1 MILTFFILF
10 PSILFLLFLLVIFII
25 FINPNFLILGNG
37 YAQREPLD
45 DRSPS
50 FLEAYWTNKPIT
62 PSQSPRDSNSL
73 KFEVGPGEGPST
85 LAVILVNTGRS
96 EITGITGDLTLPEG
110 FKAIRGENNVKSENI
125 SVASYNSIVKPGESF
140 PLYFTFGVLNN
151 TKVGPYYGSLKIT
164 YSKVLETGQIVSNIT
179 VPFRLSGKVILDVIL
194 QKQNLITNTPNYLPI
209 LLYNKGSADANG
221 VIVTITNI
229 SGGTTTINN
238 KDHKNTEK
246 SIVDDNPI
254 LYNNSEFNNNSNN
267 SNHNNEQNN
276 LGNSKLT
283 ISNTSVHTDKSI
295 LTNQT
300 SQTKIYDKSTHNQAT
315 TFNVERILAN
325 STALITPVIY
335 PDYSTGGTI
344 QNMNLKIDYNDPY
357 GNKKYLEKSV
367 GLIISPNPPESVLRI
382 EDARNILDINT
393 TSSSNEVLTSN
404 TIKKDT
410 LMLRAGM
417 IESVKIIVSNNGNE
431 ELKNV
436 VFSLK
441 SESDSVKLLGD
452 TRWTLNSIEPFSER
466 ELSTQIFSSEE
477 VISKPISFILDAEY
491 ISGGKSKKDSL
502 SIGAYIQGQIT
513 IRTYDVAVENIGGV
527 LNLVG
532 NLLNEGNTVALFTTI
547 EIINNNNSNKISSKL
562 TSKTSQ
568 SEDEDL
574 VKQLPLQSLPSPQY
588 LGDLTENSPL
598 PFSIPIDIKSNT
610 ENGKYMTNLKINYKD
625 DLRTEHDLVLNETVY
640 YKTLEMD
647 QTNARD
653 KSNSNNILGFPLS
666 NIITMIIVIFILSIL
681 IIITIIFVIFTIK
694 KKKNKK
700 SKFYDS
706 LKYQDN
712 DMENFLSDKKDD
724 SS

>member
-1 MILTFFILF
+1 MTLTFFILF
-10 PSILFLLFLLVIFII
+10 SSILFLLFLLVIFI
-25 FINPNFLILGNG
+25 NPNFLILENG

-62 PSQSPRDSNSL
+62 PSQSPRDSNSI
-73 KFEVGPGEGPST
+73 KVEVGPGEGPST

-229 SGGTTTINN
+229 SGGTTTIGN
-238 KDHKNTEK
+238 KDHKNNK
-246 SIVDDNPI
+246 NIIIDNPI
-254 LYNNSEFNNNSNN
+254 LYNNSETNNNN
-267 SNHNNEQNN
+267 NN
-276 LGNSKLT
+276 LGNNSYT
-283 ISNTSVHTDKSI
+283 ISNTSTNTTKSI
-295 LTNQT
+295 LTKPT
-300 SQTKIYDKSTHNQAT
+300 SQKESYGRPLDIQAT

-325 STALITPVIY
+325 NTALIIPVIY
-335 PDYSTGGTI
+335 PGYSTGGTI
-344 QNMNLKIDYNDPY
+344 QNMKLTIDYNDPY
-357 GNKKYLEKSV
+357 GNKKNLETSV
-367 GLIISPNPPESVLRI
+367 GLIISPNPPESVLSI
-382 EDARNILDINT
+382 DEARNILDTNNT
-393 TSSSNEVLTSN
+393 NTNTDRITSN
-404 TIKKDT
+404 TTKKDT

-417 IESVKIIVSNNGNE
+417 IESAKIIVSNNGNE

-452 TRWTLNSIEPFSER
+452 TRWTLNSIEPFSKT
-466 ELSTQIFSSEE
+466 ELLTQIFSSEE
-477 VISKPISFILDAEY
+477 VISKPISFTLDAEY
-491 ISGGKSKKDSL
+491 ISGGKSKRDSL

-513 IRTYDVAVENIGGV
+513 IRTYDVSIENIGGV

-547 EIINNNNSNKISSKL
+547 EIINNNEVSSKL
-562 TSKTSQ
+562 TSNSSQ
-568 SEDEDL
+568 SGNL
-574 VKQLPLQSLPSPQY
+574 IKQLPLQSLPSPQY

-610 ENGKYMTNLKINYKD
+610 ENGKYMTKLKINYKD
-625 DLRTEHDLVLNETVY
+625 DLRTEHDLVLSETVY
-640 YKTLEMD
+640 YQPVEMD
-647 QTNARD
+647 QTNASD
-653 KSNSNNILGFPLS
+653 NSSSSILGFTIS
-666 NIITMIIVIFILSIL
+666 NFMTTIIVIFILSIL
-681 IIITIIFVIFTIK
+681 IVITIIFVIFTIK
-694 KKKNKK
+694 KRKNKK
-700 SKFYDS
+700 SKLYKS

-712 DMENFLSDKKDD
+712 DMKDFLGDKKDERG
-724 SS
+724 

>member
-1 MILTFFILF
+1 MTLTFFILF
-10 PSILFLLFLLVIFII
+10 SSILFLLFILVIFIS
-25 FINPNFLILGNG
+25 PNFLILANG

-50 FLEAYWTNKPIT
+50 FLEAYWTNKPIN

-73 KFEVGPGEGPST
+73 KVEVGPGEGPST

-246 SIVDDNPI
+246 SIIDDNPI
-254 LYNNSEFNNNSNN
+254 IYNNSKTTTTNNT
-267 SNHNNEQNN
+267 NNEQNN
-276 LGNSKLT
+276 LGNSNFT
-283 ISNTSVHTDKSI
+283 ISNTSVNTNKNI

-300 SQTKIYDKSTHNQAT
+300 SQKKTYDNSTHNQAT

-344 QNMNLKIDYNDPY
+344 QNMKLKIDYNDPY

-393 TSSSNEVLTSN
+393 TNSSNEGLTSN
-404 TIKKDT
+404 TTKNDA

-417 IESVKIIVSNNGNE
+417 VESARIIVSNNGNE

-441 SESDSVKLLGD
+441 SESDSVKLLGN

-513 IRTYDVAVENIGGV
+513 IRTYDVAIENIGGV

-547 EIINNNNSNKISSKL
+547 EIINNNNKISSKL
-562 TSKTSQ
+562 TSQTSQ
-568 SEDEDL
+568 SEEL

-610 ENGKYMTNLKINYKD
+610 ENGKYITNLKITYKD
-625 DLRTEHDLVLNETVY
+625 DLRIEHDLVLSETVY
-640 YKTLEMD
+640 YKPFEMD

-653 KSNSNNILGFPLS
+653 NSSNNILGFPLS

-700 SKFYDS
+700 SKFYES

-712 DMENFLSDKKDD
+712 DMGDFLGDKKDE